1 MIDGLQLA
9 LRLTSAFSLRLAA
22 EGEPELSATPTIRVV
37 DIEPPNGF
45 GISIS
50 STWRSL
56 EARFS
61 PDPFASQLVK
71 GLCTSSEQQRN
82 SCFLVASA
90 FKVRGV
96 KSIFKIDGNTVEFGP
111 LPPGEWRSFSLSC
124 LRLTNHDA
132 SQVDAEEVTT
142 ACLSLVLSLLTSES
156 VDSGIAEPR
165 ENVLEGMATRQE
177 ITRYE
182 RSPVNRAAAI
192 ALHGAKCKAC
202 GFDFAKVYGIIG
214 DGFIEIHHITPVSD
228 LGGPVAI
235 DPLVDLV
242 PLCSNCHRMVHRQ
255 DPPIPVDELRSILA
269 HADLR
274 RE

>member
-9 LRLTSAFSLRLAA
+9 RRLTSAFSLKLAA
-22 EGEPELSATPTIRVV
+22 EGESAIRLV

-45 GISIS
+45 RISIS

-61 PDPFASQLVK
+61 PDPFASQLLK
-71 GLCTSSEQQRN
+71 SLCISSEQQRN
-82 SCFLVASA
+82 SCFMVASA
-90 FKVRGV
+90 FRERGI
-96 KSIFKIDGNTVEFGP
+96 KSYFKIDGNIIEFGP
-111 LPPGEWRSFSLSC
+111 LPLGEWRSFSLSC

-156 VDSGIAEPR
+156 TISSIAEPSG
-165 ENVLEGMATRQE
+165 NLLEGMVTRQE
-177 ITRYE
+177 VTRYE
-182 RSPVNRAAAI
+182 RSPVNRSAAI

-202 GFDFAKVYGIIG
+202 GFDFAKVYGNIG
-214 DGFIEIHHITPVSD
+214 DGFIEVHHITPVAD

-235 DPLVDLV
+235 DPLLDLI
-242 PLCSNCHRMVHRQ
+242 PLCPNCHRMVHRQ
-255 DPPIPVDELRSILA
+255 DPPIPVDELRSVLA
-269 HADLR
+269 TSKSPS
-274 RE
+274 

>member
-1 MIDGLQLA
+1 MIDGPKLA
-9 LRLTSAFSLRLAA
+9 RRLTSAFSLNLVA

-61 PDPFASQLVK
+61 PDPFAGQLVK
-71 GLCTSSEQQRN
+71 SLCTSSELQRN

-90 FKVRGV
+90 FKARGV
-96 KSIFKIDGNTVEFGP
+96 KSTFKIDGDTVDFGP

-124 LRLTNHDA
+124 LRLTSHDA
-132 SQVDAEEVTT
+132 SQADAEDVTT

-156 VDSGIAEPR
+156 VVSDIAEPSGS
-165 ENVLEGMATRQE
+165 VLEGKATRQE
-177 ITRYE
+177 VTRYE

-192 ALHGAKCKAC
+192 SLHGAICKAC
-202 GFDFAKVYGIIG
+202 GFDFAKVYGAIG
-214 DGFIEIHHITPVSD
+214 DGFIEVHHITPVSD
-228 LGGPVAI
+228 LGGPVLI

-255 DPPIPVDELRSILA
+255 DPPISVDELRSVLA
-269 HADLR
+269 RCDSFA
-274 RE
+274 E

>member
-142 ACLSLVLSLLTSES
+142 ACLSLVLSLLTSE
-156 VDSGIAEPR
+156 
-165 ENVLEGMATRQE
+165 
-177 ITRYE
+177 
-182 RSPVNRAAAI
+182 
-192 ALHGAKCKAC
+192 
-202 GFDFAKVYGIIG
+202 
-214 DGFIEIHHITPVSD
+214 
-228 LGGPVAI
+228 
-235 DPLVDLV
+235 
-242 PLCSNCHRMVHRQ
+242 
-255 DPPIPVDELRSILA
+255 
-269 HADLR
+269 
-274 RE
+274 